1 MNAMNNA
8 LTPAEKYERQ
18 KELARL
24 RQKRFYEKN
33 SEIIKQ
39 KKKSDRMELKQ
50 LRTQM
55 VNTQINPP
63 IVPAPAPKRTALDD
77 LAQYASDDEYEEP
90 TQQFEE
96 DEEYFL
102 PENEPNSTMNSSGL
116 SLKKASIPLKNGHR
130 RNTNLL

>member
-1 MNAMNNA
+1 MNAMNNV

-33 SEIIKQ
+33 SETIKQ

-96 DEEYFL
+96 EEEDIL
-102 PENEPNSTMNSSGL
+102 PKNEPEFDDEFEFEESAL
-116 SLKKASIPLKNGHR
+116 
-130 RNTNLL
+130 RNNRKLGFYGARIF